1 MNNEL
6 AKTFTPINK
15 QGYIDARFHD
25 DLRVI
30 FNEVR
35 PEVIDGLIEFK
46 EKTTDLEKKYAS
58 LASELCRAFIKRM
71 KQIDETERD
80 QETNQ
85 FRWRSKKLREQLID
99 GLKERGFKPS
109 NVTKLVCSAE
119 YLFHLESFQSKA
131 HREILKFVK
140 PLPISS
146 QYLISGMSD
155 EGVAKAMSYENDTK
169 VWDSKTDTF
178 PSKQLTVRALE
189 EIKRRYPK
197 NSEENR
203 GRKKSFNPSNINIL
217 DDDPSI
223 VTEVLVERSKEDMS
237 QLELID
243 ELVQI
248 VCLIDTSKI
257 YKDKDVIERLSVV
270 SNDLWGVAHLA
281 RHPIPT
287 T

>member
-6 AKTFTPINK
+6 TKTFTPINK

-46 EKTTDLEKKYAS
+46 EKTTDLENKYGS
-58 LASELCRAFIKRM
+58 LAFELCRAFIKRM
-71 KQIDETERD
+71 RHIDQTERD

-119 YLFHLESFQSKA
+119 YLFYLESFESKRN
-131 HREILKFVK
+131 REILNFVK

-155 EGVAKAMSYENDTK
+155 EGVAKAMNYENDTK
-169 VWDSKTDTF
+169 TWDSKTDTF

-189 EIKRRYPK
+189 ELKRQYPK

-217 DDDPSI
+217 DDDPTPI
-223 VTEVLVERSKEDMS
+223 TEVVLERTKEDMS

-243 ELVQI
+243 ELVQ
-248 VCLIDTSKI
+248 VASLIDTSKI

-270 SNDLWGVAHLA
+270 SESLWSIAHLSKQ
-281 RHPIPT
+281 PIT